1 MINYW
6 FTWWKMYGY
15 TKWDYA
21 YVLILFFLPWKCS
34 WMTCCPIWLK
44 RSKIC
49 MSYLATLSNFIIN
62 SNVWSLDVKRCLW
75 CLFTCHEFY
84 WCQLEAQT
92 CYDSWVVWD
101 YKKNS
106 QVMALKLQALLDKY
120 DLRKKI
126 LAYVKDKGVNL
137 GALTTILKCV
147 INCEDFGGWKT
158 FIRHLF
164 WACNLLKACH
174 YGTIDDK
181 VGFHDA
187 SNQPRFI
194 SKITYHAKKI
204 QQKAFKK
211 DKGMFRCRP
220 TTMEIEHIDE
230 HCVIYIFFL
239 VFLELIIKLTINL
252 LKIYHWS

>member
-1 MINYW
+1 
-6 FTWWKMYGY
+6 
-15 TKWDYA
+15 
-21 YVLILFFLPWKCS
+21 
-34 WMTCCPIWLK
+34 
-44 RSKIC
+44 
-49 MSYLATLSNFIIN
+49 
-62 SNVWSLDVKRCLW
+62 
-75 CLFTCHEFY
+75 
-84 WCQLEAQT
+84 
-92 CYDSWVVWD
+92 
-101 YKKNS
+101 
-106 QVMALKLQALLDKY
+106 
-120 DLRKKI
+120 
-126 LAYVKDKGVNL
+126 
-137 GALTTILKCV
+137 
-147 INCEDFGGWKT
+147 
-158 FIRHLF
+158 
-164 WACNLLKACH
+164 LKACH

-252 LKIYHWS
+252 LKIYH